1 MDIHAKVQSNEL
13 RIMIANPYHPDH
25 PHRGGNHMALD
36 NIRERL
42 QLHFDVDAQFD
53 TGVEMEQGV
62 ARFVIRMRLPLRKLN
77 ASRPSNRQQPSQ
89 D

>member
-1 MDIHAKVQSNEL
+1 
-13 RIMIANPYHPDH
+13 
-25 PHRGGNHMALD
+25 MALD

-42 QLHFDVDAQFD
+42 QLHFDVDAQLD

-62 ARFVIRMRLPLRKLN
+62 ARYVIRMRLPFRKLN
-77 ASRPSNRQQPSQ
+77 ASRPLNRQQPSQ